1 MVDRGLRVTLQQ
13 QDGVVVIH
21 VAGSVDHVQY
31 YQLEEAIQT
40 QLDRRQMNLV
50 VNLSEL
56 TYISSAGIN
65 TLGHAVSQYEKV
77 RGKLCYV
84 RPANTAQWHFFTTIG
99 VDQIFPWAKSID
111 EAVKQVASPPPPA
124 TPS

>member
-1 MVDRGLRVTLQQ
+1 MKVAIEAQQGL
-13 QDGVVVIH
+13 VVIH

-40 QLDRRQMNLV
+40 QLDRRQLHLV
-50 VNLSEL
+50 VNLSDL

-77 RGKLCYV
+77 KGKLCYV
-84 RPANTAQWHFFTTIG
+84 RPSNTAQWHFFTTIG
-99 VDQIFPWAKSID
+99 VDQIFPWASSVEDALK
-111 EAVKQVASPPPPA
+111 KVAPPGA
-124 TPS
+124 